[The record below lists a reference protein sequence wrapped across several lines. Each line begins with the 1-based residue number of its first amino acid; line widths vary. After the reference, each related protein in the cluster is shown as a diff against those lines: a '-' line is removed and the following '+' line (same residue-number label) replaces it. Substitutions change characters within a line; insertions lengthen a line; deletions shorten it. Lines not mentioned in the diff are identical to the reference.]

1 DRLFKV
7 FAMRYLL
14 DTIAAF
20 KFLFQAGFRDF
31 WAVTRAHL
39 SFSRSIG
46 KTKQKRASLKHGSMQ
61 DVYGNNIV
69 VEYYLKGKRKF
80 SQLNMKKFYTS

>member
-1 DRLFKV
+1 
-7 FAMRYLL
+7 LL

-39 SFSRSIG
+39 SFYQSYPRI
-46 KTKQKRASLKHGSMQ
+46 KKQRKLIKHGSMK
-61 DVYGNNIV
+61 DVYGKNIV
-69 VEYYLKGKRKF
+69 LEYYLMGRRKY
-80 SQLNMKKFYTS
+80 SQLNLNKFYTS